1 MLGRESTVTKPALTI
16 AYSVL
21 AEGLPRVVLPRT
33 RVDTEILM
41 VVQGPGDVAPQ
52 RDDVRV
58 IRLKSTGVA
67 VSRNAAI
74 REATGEVLV
83 FGEEDVTWLPKGL
96 VEVLATFADNPRL
109 AVLLGRANDE
119 TGALRKRY
127 PAIRESATIWN
138 SARVGTIE
146 VAVRP
151 EMIRRAN
158 VTFDENFGAGTRNF
172 LGDEYIFVADANRAK
187 LKCDYFPITFSQHP
201 KDSSGTR
208 FGTDADARA
217 RSRVSDRVFGW
228 LAPVVRA
235 ALWLRN
241 PGRFGSLVR
250 GVRFVTG
257 AFPR

>member
-1 MLGRESTVTKPALTI
+1 MTEPALTI

-21 AEGLPRVVLPRT
+21 AAGLSRIDLPPVRP
-33 RVDTEILM
+33 DTEIVVL
-41 VVQGPGDVAPQ
+41 VQGTGGVAPK

-58 IRLKSTGVA
+58 IRLDSTGVTS
-67 VSRNAAI
+67 SRNAAI
-74 REATGEVLV
+74 REATGSVLI
-83 FGEEDVTWLPKGL
+83 FGEEDVTWVPEGL
-96 VEVLATFADNPRL
+96 DSVLATFEDNPRL
-109 AVLLGRANDE
+109 AVFLGRARDE

-127 PAIRESATIWN
+127 PSFREPATIWN

-146 VAVRP
+146 LAVRP
-151 EMIRRAN
+151 ALVRKAQ
-158 VTFDENFGAGTRNF
+158 VWFDEDFGAGTENF

-217 RSRVSDRVFGW
+217 RSRVFDRVFGSF
-228 LAPVVRA
+228 APVMRA
-235 ALWLRN
+235 AVWLRSL
-241 PGRFGSLVR
+241 GRFGSFAR

>member
-1 MLGRESTVTKPALTI
+1 MTKRALTI

-21 AEGLPRVVLPRT
+21 AEGLSRVELPPARP
-33 RVDTEILM
+33 DTEILM
-41 VVQGPGDVAPQ
+41 LVQGTGGVAPK
-52 RDDVRV
+52 RRDVRV
-58 IRLKSTGVA
+58 IRLKSTGVTA
-67 VSRNAAI
+67 SRNAAI
-74 REATGEVLV
+74 REATAEVLV
-83 FGEEDVTWLPKGL
+83 FGEEDVTWLPAGL
-96 VEVLATFADNPRL
+96 AEVLATFEDNPRL

-127 PAIRESATIWN
+127 PAIRESANMWN

-146 VAVRP
+146 LAVRP
-151 EMIRRAN
+151 EMLRQAN
-158 VTFDENFGAGTRNF
+158 VTFDEDFGAGTPNF

-217 RSRVSDRVFGW
+217 RSRVFERVFGW
-228 LAPVVRA
+228 FAPAIRA

-241 PGRFGSLVR
+241 PGRFGSFAR

>member
-1 MLGRESTVTKPALTI
+1 MTKRALTI

-21 AEGLPRVVLPRT
+21 AEGLSRVELPPARP
-33 RVDTEILM
+33 DTEILM
-41 VVQGPGDVAPQ
+41 LVQGTGGVAPK
-52 RDDVRV
+52 RRDVRV
-58 IRLKSTGVA
+58 IRLTSTGVTA
-67 VSRNAAI
+67 SRNAAI

-217 RSRVSDRVFGW
+217 RSRVFDRVFGW
-228 LAPVVRA
+228 FAPVVRA
-235 ALWLRN
+235 GLWLRN

>member
-1 MLGRESTVTKPALTI
+1 VTKPALTI

-21 AEGLPRVVLPRT
+21 AEGLSRVTLPPAKS
-33 RVDTEILM
+33 DTEILM
-41 VVQGPGDVAPQ
+41 LVQGAGGVAAKRGDV
-52 RDDVRV
+52 RT

-67 VSRNAAI
+67 SSRNAAI
-74 REATGEVLV
+74 REARGDVLV
-83 FGEEDVTWLPKGL
+83 FGEEDVTWLAKGL
-96 VEVLATFADNPRL
+96 TEVLATFEDNPRL

-146 VAVRP
+146 LAVRP
-151 EMIRRAN
+151 EMLRRAN
-158 VTFDENFGAGTRNF
+158 VTFDENFGAGTPNF
-172 LGDEYIFVADANRAK
+172 LGDEYIFVADANRAN

-217 RSRVSDRVFGW
+217 RSRVFERVFGPV
-228 LAPVVRA
+228 APVVRA

-241 PGRFGSLVR
+241 PLRFGSLAR

-257 AFPR
+257 AFPK

>member
-1 MLGRESTVTKPALTI
+1 MTKPALTI

-21 AEGLPRVVLPRT
+21 AEGLSNVVLPPAQP
-33 RVDTEILM
+33 DTEILM
-41 VVQGPGDVAPQ
+41 LVQGSGGVAPRR
-52 RDDVRV
+52 RDLRV
-58 IRLKSTGVA
+58 IRLTSTGVA
-67 VSRNAAI
+67 ASRNAAI
-74 REATGEVLV
+74 REAAGEVLV
-83 FGEEDVTWLPKGL
+83 FGEEDVTWLPDGL
-96 VEVLATFADNPRL
+96 AAVIATFKDNPRL
-109 AVLLGRANDE
+109 AVMLGRANDE

-146 VAVRP
+146 LAVRP
-151 EMIRRAN
+151 ELIRPAN
-158 VTFDENFGAGTRNF
+158 VTFDEDFGAGTRNF

-217 RSRVSDRVFGW
+217 RSRVFERVFGW
-228 LAPVVRA
+228 FAPVVRA
-235 ALWLRN
+235 GLWLRN

>member
-1 MLGRESTVTKPALTI
+1 MTKPTLTI

-74 REATGEVLV
+74 REAAGEVLV

-217 RSRVSDRVFGW
+217 RSRVFDRVFGW
-228 LAPVVRA
+228 FAPVVRA
-235 ALWLRN
+235 GLWLRN

>member
-1 MLGRESTVTKPALTI
+1 MTERALTI

-21 AEGLPRVVLPRT
+21 AEGLSRVELPPARA
-33 RVDTEILM
+33 DTEILM
-41 VVQGPGDVAPQ
+41 LVQGTGGVAPK
-52 RDDVRV
+52 RRDVRV

-74 REATGEVLV
+74 REASGAVLV
-83 FGEEDVTWLPKGL
+83 FGEEDVTWLPAGL
-96 VEVLATFADNPRL
+96 AEVLATFEDNPRL

-127 PAIRESATIWN
+127 PAIRESANMWN

-146 VAVRP
+146 LAVRP
-151 EMIRRAN
+151 ELIRQAN
-158 VTFDENFGAGTRNF
+158 VTFDENFGAGTPNF

-201 KDSSGTR
+201 QDSSGTR

-217 RSRVSDRVFGW
+217 RSRVFERVFGW
-228 LAPVVRA
+228 FAPVVRA

>member
-1 MLGRESTVTKPALTI
+1 MTERALTI

-21 AEGLPRVVLPRT
+21 AEGLSRVELPPARP
-33 RVDTEILM
+33 DTEILM
-41 VVQGPGDVAPQ
+41 LVQGAGGVAP
-52 RDDVRV
+52 RRRDVRV
-58 IRLKSTGVA
+58 IRLDSTGVTA
-67 VSRNAAI
+67 SRNAAI
-74 REATGEVLV
+74 REAIGEVLV
-83 FGEEDVTWLPKGL
+83 FGEEDVTWLIDGL
-96 VEVLATFADNPRL
+96 AAVLATFKDNPRL

-146 VAVRP
+146 LAVRP
-151 EMIRRAN
+151 ELIRQAK
-158 VTFDENFGAGTRNF
+158 VTFDEDFGAGTPNF

-217 RSRVSDRVFGW
+217 RSRVFERVFG
-228 LAPVVRA
+228 LFAPAVRA

-241 PGRFGSLVR
+241 PGRFGSFAR

-257 AFPR
+257 VFPR

>member
-1 MLGRESTVTKPALTI
+1 MTKPALTI

-21 AEGLPRVVLPRT
+21 AEGFSHIVLPRA
-33 RVDTEILM
+33 RADTEILM
-41 VVQGPGDVAPQ
+41 VVQGTGGVAPQ

-58 IRLKSTGVA
+58 VRLTSTGVTA
-67 VSRNAAI
+67 SRNAAI

-83 FGEEDVTWLPKGL
+83 FGEEDVTWLPDGL
-96 VEVLATFADNPRL
+96 AAVIATFKDNPRL

-127 PAIRESATIWN
+127 PAIREAATIWN

-146 VAVRP
+146 LAVRP
-151 EMIRRAN
+151 ELIRPAN
-158 VTFDENFGAGTRNF
+158 VTFDEDFGAGTRNF

-217 RSRVSDRVFGW
+217 RSRVFDRVFGW
-228 LAPVVRA
+228 FAPVVRA

-250 GVRFVTG
+250 GVRFVIG

>member
-1 MLGRESTVTKPALTI
+1 MTKPTLTI

-158 VTFDENFGAGTRNF
+158 VTFDEDFGAGTPNF

-217 RSRVSDRVFGW
+217 RSRVFDRVFGW
-228 LAPVVRA
+228 FAPVVRA
-235 ALWLRN
+235 GLWLRN

>member
-1 MLGRESTVTKPALTI
+1 VTKPALTI

-33 RVDTEILM
+33 RADTEILM

-58 IRLKSTGVA
+58 VRLKSTGVTA
-67 VSRNAAI
+67 SRNAAI
-74 REATGEVLV
+74 REAAGEVLV

-146 VAVRP
+146 LAVRP

-217 RSRVSDRVFGW
+217 RSRVFDRVFGW
-228 LAPVVRA
+228 FAPVVRA

>member
-1 MLGRESTVTKPALTI
+1 MTKPSLTI

-21 AEGLPRVVLPRT
+21 AEGLSRVVLPPARPN
-33 RVDTEILM
+33 TEILM
-41 VVQGPGDVAPQ
+41 VVQGTGGVALK
-52 RDDVRV
+52 RNDVRV

-67 VSRNAAI
+67 ASRNAAI

-83 FGEEDVTWLPKGL
+83 FGEEDVVWLVDGL
-96 VEVLATFADNPRL
+96 DEILATFDDNPRL
-109 AVLLGRANDE
+109 AVLLGRAQDE

-127 PAIRESATIWN
+127 PAIREQATIWN

-146 VAVRP
+146 LAVRTDL
-151 EMIRRAN
+151 IRRAN
-158 VTFDENFGAGTRNF
+158 VSFDENFGAGTENF
-172 LGDEYIFVADANRAK
+172 LGDEYIFVADANRAN

-217 RSRVSDRVFGW
+217 RSRVFDRVFGR
-228 LAPVVRA
+228 LAPVMRA

-241 PGRFGSLVR
+241 PARFGSFAR

>member
-1 MLGRESTVTKPALTI
+1 MTDPALTI
-16 AYSVL
+16 ANSFL
-21 AEGLPRVVLPRT
+21 AEGVSRIVLPSAR
-33 RVDTEILM
+33 RDTEILM
-41 VVQGPGDVAPQ
+41 VVQGSGDIAPQ

-67 VSRNAAI
+67 ASRNAAI
-74 REATGEVLV
+74 REAIGEVLV
-83 FGEEDVTWLPKGL
+83 FGEEDVTWLTKGL
-96 VEVLATFADNPRL
+96 AEVRATFDDNPRL

-127 PAIRESATIWN
+127 PAIREQATIWN

-146 VAVRP
+146 LAVRTDL
-151 EMIRRAN
+151 IRRAN
-158 VTFDENFGAGTRNF
+158 VWFDENFGAGTENF
-172 LGDEYIFVADANRAK
+172 LGDEYIFGADENRAN

-217 RSRVSDRVFGW
+217 RAHVFDRVFGR
-228 LAPVVRA
+228 LAPVMRA

-241 PGRFGSLVR
+241 PARFGSFAR